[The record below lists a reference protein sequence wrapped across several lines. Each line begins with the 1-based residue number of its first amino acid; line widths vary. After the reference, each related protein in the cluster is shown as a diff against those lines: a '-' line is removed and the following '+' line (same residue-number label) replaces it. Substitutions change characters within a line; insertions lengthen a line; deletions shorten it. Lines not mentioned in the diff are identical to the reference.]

1 MKVAF
6 GHTEYAISDNDM
18 LMVKAIPQGGNW
30 RDIPVEVPSKR
41 LEQIRDSGGRTTL
54 YGRLAWDRPC
64 YTITTYFNRPGNGC
78 YIHPQQNRVL
88 TSLEAARLQSFPDSF
103 IFSGSKTSRTKQIG
117 NAVPPLMAF
126 AIGKKIKRE
135 FPQLSTVLDLF
146 AGAGGLSLG
155 FHWAGLETIVAND
168 ISKDAVATYANN
180 FPEATSILGDIREPE
195 VAERILSEV
204 KRNGGA
210 DIIVGGPPCQ
220 GFSTAGRRMI
230 DDPRNQLYKEFVKT
244 VAFLKPKIVVMENVA
259 GLLSSNNGHTYTEII
274 ENFEELG
281 YLVEGRKLLAADYGV
296 PQKRNRVIII
306 ASKLKG
312 KSDLFPTPLL
322 KPGDFMSVKDA
333 ISDIPQETKPGVDDP
348 VPLGKASCNYQ
359 RLVQGEISAE
369 EFCAYSN

>member
-30 RDIPVEVPSKR
+30 RDIPVEIPSKR
-41 LEQIRDSGGRTTL
+41 LEQIRVSGGRTTL
-54 YGRLAWDRPC
+54 YGRLAWERPS

-78 YIHPQQNRVL
+78 YIHPVENRVL
-88 TSLEAARLQSFPDSF
+88 TSLEAARLQSFPDYF

-126 AIGKKIKRE
+126 AIGRKIKEE
-135 FPQLSTVLDLF
+135 FPHLSTVLDLF

-155 FHWAGLETIVAND
+155 LHWAGLKTIVAND
-168 ISKDAVATYANN
+168 ISKDAVSTHANN
-180 FPEATSILGDIREPE
+180 FPEATSILGDIRDSEIMKK
-195 VAERILSEV
+195 ILSEV

-244 VAFLKPKIVVMENVA
+244 VGFLKPKIVVMENVA
-259 GLLSSNNGHTYTEII
+259 GLLSSNNGHTYLDII

-281 YLVEGRKLLAADYGV
+281 YSVEGKKLLAADYGV
-296 PQKRNRVIII
+296 PQKRHRVVII
-306 ASKLKG
+306 ASKLNG
-312 KSDLFPTPLL
+312 ENNLFPSPIL
-322 KPGDFMSVKDA
+322 KPSDFLSVKHA
-333 ISDIPQETKPGVDDP
+333 IGDIPHETKPGVDDP
-348 VPLGKASCNYQ
+348 VSLDKPSCNYQ

-369 EFCAYSN
+369 QFYAYFS